1 MACSFGGFT
10 LTYTDTAG
18 SNVGSGSFASLDSFR
33 LTDAGDAT
41 LSPPTVAFDLFINQM
56 MPTVSSGSLNA
67 LDTSS
72 AVPEPST
79 VFLMGRARV
88 ALAMTARGRK
98 VG

>member
-1 MACSFGGFT
+1 VACSFGGFT

-33 LTDAGDAT
+33 LTDASDAT
-41 LSPPTVAFDLFINQM
+41 LPPPTVAFDLFINQM

-67 LDTSS
+67 LETSS